1 MAPSTKKICITAMGT
16 ALFVVLS
23 LCLQVP
29 VFENYYL
36 CLGYVVM
43 TLFCYYF
50 GPISGM
56 TVGGLGV
63 VLYCLLTSGLRGMPG
78 WAIGN
83 LVIGLFVGLT
93 CKFTLRIKKQ
103 WIRHIIIGISVVV
116 SVAVAMLGVKSL
128 VEAFLYAQ
136 PMLLR
141 IAKNF
146 YAFIADVVVMII
158 SLPICISLKNIIT
171 RAFSHE
177 LMGIKKLPLEDND
190 MAYDLN
196 KIKIKRCSY
205 CEEYY
210 CCAEDE
216 SEFDEFLSKT
226 KCDKC
231 GAPLFG
237 HEEDGRKYVKLQP
250 EEKIGAICF
259 DLSHTRQSLH
269 IQWEILG
276 KSYNR
281 GKLYYRVENN
291 KLLLYIANKFNPDND
306 WLVLTEDVILNIR
319 FNEIELYYQVT
330 RRKYN
335 ISDDIEWALINEKE
349 QFGKIIFEDDSPSNS
364 AALLWLLNTPAN
376 AKYIEE
382 VNKN

>member
-1 MAPSTKKICITAMGT
+1 MAPTTKKICITAMGT

-78 WAIGN
+78 WAVGN

-103 WIRHIIIGISVVV
+103 WIRHIIIGFSVVV

-141 IAKNF
+141 MAKNS

-158 SLPICISLKNIIT
+158 SLPICVSLKGV
-171 RAFSHE
+171 
-177 LMGIKKLPLEDND
+177 LMKVFP
-190 MAYDLN
+190 
-196 KIKIKRCSY
+196 R
-205 CEEYY
+205 
-210 CCAEDE
+210 
-216 SEFDEFLSKT
+216 
-226 KCDKC
+226 
-231 GAPLFG
+231 
-237 HEEDGRKYVKLQP
+237 
-250 EEKIGAICF
+250 
-259 DLSHTRQSLH
+259 
-269 IQWEILG
+269 EIM
-276 KSYNR
+276 
-281 GKLYYRVENN
+281 
-291 KLLLYIANKFNPDND
+291 
-306 WLVLTEDVILNIR
+306 
-319 FNEIELYYQVT
+319 Q
-330 RRKYN
+330 
-335 ISDDIEWALINEKE
+335 
-349 QFGKIIFEDDSPSNS
+349 
-364 AALLWLLNTPAN
+364 
-376 AKYIEE
+376 
-382 VNKN
+382 

>member
-78 WAIGN
+78 WTVGN

-116 SVAVAMLGVKSL
+116 SAAVAMLGVKSL
-128 VEAFLYAQ
+128 IEALLYAQ

-141 IAKNF
+141 MAKNT

-158 SLPICISLKNIIT
+158 SLPICVSIKSVLLK
-171 RAFSHE
+171 AFP
-177 LMGIKKLPLEDND
+177 K
-190 MAYDLN
+190 
-196 KIKIKRCSY
+196 
-205 CEEYY
+205 
-210 CCAEDE
+210 
-216 SEFDEFLSKT
+216 
-226 KCDKC
+226 
-231 GAPLFG
+231 
-237 HEEDGRKYVKLQP
+237 
-250 EEKIGAICF
+250 
-259 DLSHTRQSLH
+259 
-269 IQWEILG
+269 EIM
-276 KSYNR
+276 
-281 GKLYYRVENN
+281 
-291 KLLLYIANKFNPDND
+291 
-306 WLVLTEDVILNIR
+306 
-319 FNEIELYYQVT
+319 Q
-330 RRKYN
+330 
-335 ISDDIEWALINEKE
+335 
-349 QFGKIIFEDDSPSNS
+349 
-364 AALLWLLNTPAN
+364 
-376 AKYIEE
+376 
-382 VNKN
+382 